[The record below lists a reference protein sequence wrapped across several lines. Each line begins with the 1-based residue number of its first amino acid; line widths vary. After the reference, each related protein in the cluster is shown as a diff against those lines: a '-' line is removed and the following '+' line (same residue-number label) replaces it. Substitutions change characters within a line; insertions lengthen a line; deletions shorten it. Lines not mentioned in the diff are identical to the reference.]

1 MCGISGIYGHP
12 GASELT
18 YLGLYSLQHRGQESA
33 GIVSSDNKKLYSHK
47 GMGLVSSVFNHQ
59 SLRALKGKSAIGHV
73 RYSTTGSSLL
83 KNAQPFLANSP
94 QGEIAIAHNGNL
106 VNSRELRET
115 LQKKGAIFQ
124 TTSDS
129 EIIIHLMAHSAKK
142 SLANRLTEALLQIK
156 GAYSLLL
163 ITKNKMIAVRDPN
176 GFRPLCLGKLNNSFV
191 IASESCA
198 LDIIQAE
205 YIREIEPGE
214 ILIIDENGTTSMKP
228 FPKIKPSLCIFEF
241 VYFARPDSKIFGESV
256 YFTRK
261 RLGEKLYRES
271 PAKSDLVI
279 PIPDSGNYAALG
291 FAQKSGINFEYGM
304 IRNHYIGRTFIQPR
318 QEIRN
323 LDVKI
328 KLNPVK
334 ELLKGKKITVVED
347 SIVRGT
353 TARLRMQ
360 NLRQAGAKRIDMRV
374 SCPPLRHPCFY
385 GIDFSN
391 KGELIA
397 SSHSV
402 EEIRKFL
409 GLDSLS
415 YMSLEGMLAA
425 MPLPKENFCTACF
438 NGKYPIPIPKKTG
451 KYSLERKK

>member
-1 MCGISGIYGHP
+1 MCGISGIYGHHN
-12 GASELT
+12 ASELN

-47 GMGLVSSVFNHQ
+47 GMGLVSNVFNHQ
-59 SLRALKGKSAIGHV
+59 SLGTLKGKNAIGHV

-83 KNAQPFLANSP
+83 KNAQPFLAHSP

-106 VNSRELRET
+106 VNSKELRDR

-124 TTSDS
+124 TTTDS
-129 EIIIHLMAHSAKK
+129 EIIIHLMAHSTKK
-142 SLANRLTEALLQIK
+142 SLSDRLVEALLQIK

-163 ITKNKMIAVRDPN
+163 MTKNKMIAVRDPH
-176 GFRPLCLGKLNNSFV
+176 GFRPLCLGKLKNSLV
-191 IASESCA
+191 VASESCA

-214 ILIIDENGTTSMKP
+214 ILIIDKNGATSLKP
-228 FPKIKPSLCIFEF
+228 FPKTKPSLCIFEF
-241 VYFARPDSKIFGESV
+241 IYFARPDSKIFGESV
-256 YFTRK
+256 YLTRK
-261 RLGEKLYRES
+261 RLGEKLYQES
-271 PAKSDLVI
+271 PVKSDLVI

-304 IRNHYIGRTFIQPR
+304 IRNHYIGRTFIQPK
-318 QEIRN
+318 QKIRN

-334 ELLKGKKITVVED
+334 ELLKGKKIAVVED

-353 TARLRMQ
+353 TGRLRMQ
-360 NLRQAGAKRIDMRV
+360 NLKHAGAKRIDMRV
-374 SCPPLRHPCFY
+374 SCPPLRYPCFY
-385 GIDFSN
+385 GIDFSS

-397 SSHSV
+397 SSRSV
-402 EEIRKFL
+402 EKIRKFL
-409 GLDSLS
+409 DLDSLS
-415 YMSLEGMLAA
+415 YLSLEGMLSA

-438 NGKYPIPIPKKTG
+438 NGKYPIPIPKKRG
-451 KYSLERKK
+451 KHILEK

>member
-1 MCGISGIYGHP
+1 MCGISGIYGHHN
-12 GASELT
+12 ASELN

-47 GMGLVSSVFNHQ
+47 GMGLVSNVFNHQ
-59 SLRALKGKSAIGHV
+59 SLGTLKGKSAIGHV

-83 KNAQPFLANSP
+83 KNAQPFLAHSP

-106 VNSRELRET
+106 VNSKELRDR

-124 TTSDS
+124 TTTDS
-129 EIIIHLMAHSAKK
+129 EIIIHLMAHSTKK
-142 SLANRLTEALLQIK
+142 SLSDRLVEALLQIK

-163 ITKNKMIAVRDPN
+163 MTKNKMIAVRDPH
-176 GFRPLCLGKLNNSFV
+176 GFRPLCLGKLNNSLV
-191 IASESCA
+191 VASESCA

-214 ILIIDENGTTSMKP
+214 ILIIDKNGATSLKP
-228 FPKIKPSLCIFEF
+228 FPKTKPSLCIFEF
-241 VYFARPDSKIFGESV
+241 IYFARPDSKIFGESV
-256 YFTRK
+256 YLTRK
-261 RLGEKLYRES
+261 RLGEKLYQES
-271 PAKSDLVI
+271 PVKSDLVI

-304 IRNHYIGRTFIQPR
+304 IRNHYIGRTFIQPK
-318 QEIRN
+318 QKIRN

-334 ELLKGKKITVVED
+334 ELLKGKKIAVVED

-353 TARLRMQ
+353 TGRLRMQ
-360 NLRQAGAKRIDMRV
+360 NLKHAGAKRIDMRV
-374 SCPPLRHPCFY
+374 SCPPLRYPCFY
-385 GIDFSN
+385 GIDFSS

-397 SSHSV
+397 SSRSV
-402 EEIRKFL
+402 EKIRKFL
-409 GLDSLS
+409 DLDSLS
-415 YMSLEGMLAA
+415 YLSLEGMLSA

-438 NGKYPIPIPKKTG
+438 NGKYPIPIPKKRG
-451 KYSLERKK
+451 KHILEK

>member
-12 GASELT
+12 NASELT

-33 GIVSSDNKKLYSHK
+33 GLVSSDNKKLYSHK

-59 SLRALKGKSAIGHV
+59 SLIALKGKAAIGHV

-94 QGEIAIAHNGNL
+94 YGEIAIAHNGNL
-106 VNSRELRET
+106 VNSKELRDT
-115 LQKKGAIFQ
+115 LQKKGSIFQ
-124 TTSDS
+124 TTADS
-129 EIIIHLMAHSAKK
+129 EIIIHLMAHSTKK
-142 SLANRLTEALLQIK
+142 SLSDRLTEALLQIK
-156 GAYSLLL
+156 GAYCLLL
-163 ITKNKMIAVRDPN
+163 ITRKKMIAVRDPN
-176 GFRPLCLGKLNNSFV
+176 GFRPLCLGKLNNSLV
-191 IASESCA
+191 VASESCA

-214 ILIIDENGTTSMKP
+214 ILIIDENGTSSIKP
-228 FPKIKPSLCIFEF
+228 FPKTKPSLCIFEF

-256 YFTRK
+256 YLTRK
-261 RLGEKLYRES
+261 RLGGKLYRES
-271 PAKSDLVI
+271 PVKSDLVI

-334 ELLKGKKITVVED
+334 ELLKGKRITVVED

-353 TARLRMQ
+353 TARSRIQSLR
-360 NLRQAGAKRIDMRV
+360 RAGAKKIDMKV
-374 SCPPLRHPCFY
+374 SCPPHRFPCFY
-385 GIDFSN
+385 GIDFSS

-397 SSHSV
+397 SSHSL
-402 EEIRKFL
+402 EEIRKFI
-409 GLDSLS
+409 GLNSLS
-415 YMSLEGMLAA
+415 YLSLEGMLAA
-425 MPLPKENFCTACF
+425 MPLPKKNFCTACF
-438 NGKYPIPIPKKTG
+438 NGNYPIPVPKKTG
-451 KYSLERKK
+451 KHILEK